1 MNNFSD
7 FVSDFINESRKS
19 AGSEALLHS
28 EIQSYISKVN
38 KLLPKPV
45 QNAVYLTKKYNIL
58 SSTEL
63 DMIRNASKS
72 SLKSLYNSN
81 FQENHNDMPF
91 EEFES
96 LWKLLKD
103 MKSQYKMLP
112 QYLSPRQREAVELGK
127 LSMNDLT
134 IDLETPQGRNAAAK
148 IYAPLMYKIVN
159 QYVGKSSLGRSE
171 LISAALMGFTNAM
184 NQWRSGDD
192 DGGKYVSF
200 KTYAAYRMQQQ
211 ILNDINKYSH
221 TISGNSYIVAKYGTS
236 VLDVDKYDSYVDDG
250 GDLDKMF
257 FLASDEIDQNLTKNE
272 KMQWDELYKLIESN
286 FKQRDCD
293 IFYRYFGLNGYKREK
308 SKDIA
313 KSMGMSEGNIR
324 NSIINKMLMF
334 LKKDRKAM
342 DILMNLQE
350 IYSESLM
357 AELVSCDASVI
368 SETLLN
374 DDIFIMLEDLTKWSN
389 KQSFVYAI
397 KTSLEKLGD
406 SKDKNTII
414 DLLRG
419 DFNHLDDNYKKC
431 KKIIILF
438 LSMMYPT
445 ESFSRK
451 TDVTVLEY
459 MNELQEYFKKYKL

>member
-1 MNNFSD
+1 
-7 FVSDFINESRKS
+7 
-19 AGSEALLHS
+19 
-28 EIQSYISKVN
+28 
-38 KLLPKPV
+38 
-45 QNAVYLTKKYNIL
+45 
-58 SSTEL
+58 
-63 DMIRNASKS
+63 
-72 SLKSLYNSN
+72 
-81 FQENHNDMPF
+81 
-91 EEFES
+91 
-96 LWKLLKD
+96 
-103 MKSQYKMLP
+103 
-112 QYLSPRQREAVELGK
+112 
-127 LSMNDLT
+127 
-134 IDLETPQGRNAAAK
+134 
-148 IYAPLMYKIVN
+148 
-159 QYVGKSSLGRSE
+159 
-171 LISAALMGFTNAM
+171 
-184 NQWRSGDD
+184 
-192 DGGKYVSF
+192 
-200 KTYAAYRMQQQ
+200 
-211 ILNDINKYSH
+211 
-221 TISGNSYIVAKYGTS
+221 
-236 VLDVDKYDSYVDDG
+236 
-250 GDLDKMF
+250 
-257 FLASDEIDQNLTKNE
+257 
-272 KMQWDELYKLIESN
+272 
-286 FKQRDCD
+286 
-293 IFYRYFGLNGYKREK
+293 
-308 SKDIA
+308 
-313 KSMGMSEGNIR
+313 
-324 NSIINKMLMF
+324 
-334 LKKDRKAM
+334 M